1 MDLCSGY
8 GMWLATTGFRTCSP
22 PISGCR
28 RRDILASE
36 RDGTTLVLS
45 KAIVELQTSDFYSPH
60 HVFSSGIGIGDSLI
74 RKGVVVV
81 RSEFLRSYPARLC
94 NLSAT
99 CNKEILLTLFNC

>member
-74 RKGVVVV
+74 RKGVASSVVNFSDLIQQDCV
-81 RSEFLRSYPARLC
+81 IFQ
-94 NLSAT
+94 
-99 CNKEILLTLFNC
+99 LLVIRKYY